1 MRAAVRTAYGRPGVV
16 EVVDVPMPQVGDGD
30 LLVRVHAT
38 TVNRTDCGFRSGRPF
53 FGRAFY
59 GFPRPR
65 HQVLGGEFAGVVE
78 AVGPAV
84 SGFVPGERVFGY
96 QEDRLGAH
104 AEYLTIRA
112 DGPVA
117 TMPAGTD
124 FVSMAPSTE
133 ASHYAVTLV
142 RAAGLRRGDPVLVY
156 GATGG
161 IGSAAVQ
168 VLAYLGTDVT
178 AVCDAQY
185 VELVR
190 GLGANRVVDRATTD
204 YTQEDRSYRA
214 IIDAVGKGSF
224 LAGRRVLAP
233 GGRYL
238 STDLGVHDE
247 IPFLVLATAFSAG
260 RRVAL
265 PLPARRT
272 QDSVRRIRGLVE
284 AGAFTPLVDRTYTL
298 DHIVDAYRYV
308 EAGYKVGNVVVT
320 VAATDEPAATAAAST
335 AVPG

>member
-1 MRAAVRTAYGRPGVV
+1 
-16 EVVDVPMPQVGDGD
+16 MPLVGDRD

-53 FGRAFY
+53 FARAIF

-65 HQVLGGEFAGVVE
+65 QQVLGGEFAGVVE

-84 SGFVPGERVFGY
+84 HEFAVGERVFGY

-117 TMPAGTD
+117 TMPAGLD
-124 FVSMAPSTE
+124 FVSVAPSTE
-133 ASHYAVTLV
+133 ASHYALAIV
-142 RAAGLRRGDPVLVY
+142 RSARLRRGDPVLVY

-168 VLAYLGTDVT
+168 ILAFLGADVT
-178 AVCDAQY
+178 AVCDSPY

-190 GLGANRVVDRATTD
+190 GLGANRVVDRTTTD
-204 YTQEDRSYRA
+204 YTREDQSYRA
-214 IIDAVGKGSF
+214 IVDAVGKGSV

-247 IPFLVLATAFSAG
+247 IPFLVLATALSPG

-265 PLPARRT
+265 PLPPRRS
-272 QDSVRRIRGLVE
+272 QDGVRRIKGLVE
-284 AGAFTPLVDRTYTL
+284 SGAFTPLVDRTYPL

-308 EAGYKVGNVVVT
+308 ESGQKLGNVVIT
-320 VAATDEPAATAAAST
+320 TDPAST
-335 AVPG
+335 AVER